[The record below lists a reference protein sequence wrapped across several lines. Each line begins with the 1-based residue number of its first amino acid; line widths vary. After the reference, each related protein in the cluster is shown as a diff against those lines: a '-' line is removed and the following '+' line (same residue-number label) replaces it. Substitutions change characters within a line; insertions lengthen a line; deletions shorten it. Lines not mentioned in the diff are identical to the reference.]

1 MTAATVINIDRQAQ
15 ATPAG
20 PHIYTLDTARESTQA
35 LIADMSRRAV
45 MNQHNAQARDNTER
59 MRDRSITSLD
69 RVEQQL
75 REQLDEVQRM
85 RALIDQSSKLF
96 QV

>member
-1 MTAATVINIDRQAQ
+1 
-15 ATPAG
+15 
-20 PHIYTLDTARESTQA
+20 
-35 LIADMSRRAV
+35 

-59 MRDRSITSLD
+59 MRDKSITALD

-75 REQLDEVQRM
+75 REQLDEVQRI